1 MRIEVTQMNDE
12 DKTKQKVVYQLEEM
26 RLQLN
31 EAKKS
36 EPEIKLALSAFPITE
51 TLYRQLLEAAQAI
64 AETVETRDPYKADH
78 HRRVADLA
86 HAIGTEM
93 NLKSDQNNG
102 IRIAGLIHDIGKI
115 SVSADILNKP
125 TRLTE
130 SEFELVK
137 IHAQSGYEIL
147 KDIEFPWPVAMMV
160 LEHHERINGSGYP
173 NRMTG
178 DHLLVE
184 SRILAVA
191 DVVDGMAYHRP
202 HRPAL
207 GINVALY
214 DIKGNRGVLYDPEV
228 VDVCLRLFN
237 EKNYKMEED

>member
-1 MRIEVTQMNDE
+1 MNNE
-12 DKTKQKVVYQLEEM
+12 DKTKQKVMHKLEEM

-36 EPEIKLALSAFPITE
+36 DLEMKLDPSALPITE
-51 TLYRQLLEAAQAI
+51 TLYGELIEVAQTI
-64 AETVETRDPYKADH
+64 AKTVEKRDLYKANH

-93 NLKSDQNNG
+93 NLKSEQNNG
-102 IRIAGLIHDIGKI
+102 IRIAALIHDIGKI
-115 SVSADILNKP
+115 SVSAVLLNKP
-125 TRLTE
+125 RRLTS

-137 IHAQSGYEIL
+137 IHAQSGYEML
-147 KDIEFPWPVAMMV
+147 KDIAFPWPVAMMV
-160 LEHHERINGSGYP
+160 LEHHERVNGSGYP
-173 NRMTG
+173 NGVTG

-191 DVVDGMAYHRP
+191 DVVDSISHHRP
-202 HRPAL
+202 YRPAM

-237 EKNYKMEED
+237 EKKYKIKEDYN

>member
-1 MRIEVTQMNDE
+1 MNDE
-12 DKTKQKVVYQLEEM
+12 DKTKQKIIYKLEEM

-31 EAKKS
+31 EARKS
-36 EPEIKLALSAFPITE
+36 VSEMKPAISAFPITE
-51 TLYRQLLEAAQAI
+51 TLYSQLFEAARAI
-64 AETVETRDPYKADH
+64 AGIIETRDPYKADH

-93 NLKSDQNNG
+93 NLKSDQNNA
-102 IRIAGLIHDIGKI
+102 IRIVGLIHDVGNI

-125 TRLTE
+125 RRLTE

-137 IHAQSGYEIL
+137 IHAQSGYEML
-147 KDIEFPWPVAMMV
+147 KDIAFPWPVARMV

-173 NRMTG
+173 NGTTG

-191 DVVDGMAYHRP
+191 DVVNGISYHRP
-202 HRPAL
+202 YRPAL
-207 GINVALY
+207 GIDAALY
-214 DIKGNRGVLYDPEV
+214 DIRGNRGILYDPEV

-237 EKNYKMEED
+237 EKKYEMEED

>member
-1 MRIEVTQMNDE
+1 MQMNEE
-12 DKTKQKVVYQLEEM
+12 DKTKQKVTYKLEEM
-26 RLQLN
+26 RLQLS
-31 EAKKS
+31 EAKKT
-36 EPEIKLALSAFPITE
+36 EHEMKLALSAFPITE
-51 TLYRQLLEAAQAI
+51 TLYRQIIEAAQSI
-64 AETVETRDPYKADH
+64 AEIVETRDPYKVDH

-86 HAIGTEM
+86 HAIGAEM

-102 IRIAGLIHDIGKI
+102 IRIAGFIHDVGKI

-125 TRLTE
+125 TRLTA
-130 SEFELVK
+130 SEFELLK
-137 IHAQSGYEIL
+137 IHAQSGHEIL

-173 NRMTG
+173 NGMTC

-207 GINVALY
+207 GIDAALY

>member
-1 MRIEVTQMNDE
+1 MNDE
-12 DKTKQKVVYQLEEM
+12 DKTKQKVIYKLEEM

-36 EPEIKLALSAFPITE
+36 EPEMKLALSAFPIAE
-51 TLYRQLLEAAQAI
+51 TLYRQLFEAARAI
-64 AETVETRDPYKADH
+64 AETVETRDPYKAAH

-93 NLKSDQNNG
+93 NLKSDQNHG
-102 IRIAGLIHDIGKI
+102 IRIAGLIHDVGKI

-125 TRLTE
+125 RRLTE
-130 SEFELVK
+130 AEFELVK

-147 KDIEFPWPVAMMV
+147 KDIDFPWPVAKMV

-173 NRMTG
+173 NGMTG
-178 DHLLVE
+178 DHLLLE

-191 DVVDGMAYHRP
+191 DVVDGISYHRP
-202 HRPAL
+202 YRPAL
-207 GINVALY
+207 GINAALY
-214 DIKGNRGVLYDPEV
+214 DIRGNRGVLYDPEV

>member
-1 MRIEVTQMNDE
+1 MNNE
-12 DKTKQKVVYQLEEM
+12 DKTKQKVMVKLEEM

-36 EPEIKLALSAFPITE
+36 ELEMTLALPAFPITK
-51 TLYRQLLEAAQAI
+51 TLYGQLIEAAQTI
-64 AETVETRDPYKADH
+64 AKTVEKRDPYKANH

-93 NLKSDQNNG
+93 NIKSDQNNG

-115 SVSADILNKP
+115 SVSADLLNKP
-125 TRLTE
+125 RRLTE
-130 SEFELVK
+130 PEFELVK
-137 IHAQSGYEIL
+137 IHAQSGFEVL
-147 KDIEFPWPVAMMV
+147 KNMAFPWPVAMMV

-173 NRMTG
+173 NGMTG

-191 DVVDGMAYHRP
+191 DVVDGISHHRP
-202 HRPAL
+202 YRPAL

-214 DIKGNRGVLYDPEV
+214 DIKGNRGVLYDSEV

-237 EKNYKMEED
+237 EKNYKIKEDYT